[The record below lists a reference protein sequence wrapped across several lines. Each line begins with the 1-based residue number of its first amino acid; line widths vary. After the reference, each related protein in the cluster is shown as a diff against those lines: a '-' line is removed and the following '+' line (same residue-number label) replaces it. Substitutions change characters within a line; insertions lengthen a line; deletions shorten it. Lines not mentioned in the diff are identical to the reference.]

1 MRIRATIQR
10 VTQTT
15 GFTLVE
21 LLVVVVLF
29 ALLLSLMMPALQD
42 SFATGKTAGC
52 MAKLQAMGAGIHLYG
67 ADRNCYPHTHYFIGV
82 EKIPW
87 PIQLYPYMFNEQPP
101 TAWSEARK
109 HFTCPA
115 ADQGSRGNRASLL
128 SYQANVRVLPE
139 GGPPLPLAS
148 VPSPA
153 STMIIAD
160 ARQSQ
165 WTYHYANRH
174 DLASPADIL
183 NATNALNNS
192 GGIQPHLKKNNWL
205 FADGHVATLNVED
218 TCRQPRN
225 NNNPRKYW
233 SIDPND

>member
-1 MRIRATIQR
+1 
-10 VTQTT
+10 
-15 GFTLVE
+15 
-21 LLVVVVLF
+21 
-29 ALLLSLMMPALQD
+29 
-42 SFATGKTAGC
+42 
-52 MAKLQAMGAGIHLYG
+52 
-67 ADRNCYPHTHYFIGV
+67 
-82 EKIPW
+82 
-87 PIQLYPYMFNEQPP
+87 
-101 TAWSEARK
+101 
-109 HFTCPA
+109 
-115 ADQGSRGNRASLL
+115 
-128 SYQANVRVLPE
+128 
-139 GGPPLPLAS
+139 
-148 VPSPA
+148 
-153 STMIIAD
+153 MIIAD